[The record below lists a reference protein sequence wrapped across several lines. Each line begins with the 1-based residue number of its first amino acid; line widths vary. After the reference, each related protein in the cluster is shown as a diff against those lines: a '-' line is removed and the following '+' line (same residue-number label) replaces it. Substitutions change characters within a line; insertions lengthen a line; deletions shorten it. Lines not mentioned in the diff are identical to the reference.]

1 MQISPSEIIRK
12 LTQSVVSHN
21 GTYRDLAHKFALE
34 FNWRPSD
41 YFPANFNDVANAHL
55 LVEHGLKNTAVL
67 TFLRSPNNF
76 RELGLEQ
83 TYRLLDISYNNL
95 TDWHII
101 IGANE
106 ATTVYNRVKES
117 RSRVVHQVDFLQGGQ
132 VFDELRSERFDQI
145 IGKKPNP
152 NYPPL
157 DEILI
162 RNISDWKRK
171 LSVEIEQ
178 VSNQDLSAL
187 FNAIIFARAVE
198 DSSRTSKLRS
208 GSNGLQKRYLLNLW
222 DNLRKEKSKIKPT
235 IENAIFKAVEQ
246 LLGNEEIPDYL
257 VAKERLKTFQNL
269 DDSVIWSLISSFYG
283 SESIPYE
290 YDFSIMSKHALS
302 RIYEQYVSVL
312 KVVEPPETKQLSF
325 GFHKNTLFRE
335 EKNKS
340 YGSIYTPQY
349 IARFFAKFLRKF
361 LSISNFSTMKVAE
374 PACGSGIFL
383 RTLLEVRFEQVVNG
397 LPFEIKPEL
406 VRQSFKDILGI
417 DYDANATQATLLSL
431 ALLHLA
437 LKDSFPEQLSSL
449 ESFPKALNIVNA
461 ETVEYFQNNTQELTE
476 SQDVVIAN
484 PPFVSVDNQPEAI
497 RERIHLLMQKYAKG
511 KIGTELAFLR
521 LGLEMLKPNGI
532 GLFVLPHSFLFLEGA
547 SKMRQEL
554 AKNTSILCLA
564 DLSAINVFKDVGI
577 YTLLLAFQKK
587 PLLVEGQKKVEEP
600 EAVLVKCQD
609 FVERA
614 LQAVLDDHEVE
625 RPAYS
630 VYRVNQKFFQS
641 KHWAVVSQS
650 ELNLE
655 NKYKQFSKI
664 GDYLEISLG
673 FVTGADPIFIRSV
686 NDIPKKEREIYI
698 PYLPDREMMAYA
710 VPENTGKVV
719 FYPYFNNKL
728 LTEDEL
734 QSRYPQTWEYLS
746 ENEEKLSKRSLR
758 NKLLWW
764 KPVSPTTPEKLA
776 RPKIVTPNLTI
787 SPRFSLD
794 LESRYSVSRSPFFYL
809 KEKIGREYV
818 GNEKDVLKFFVAV
831 LNSSACYWYISNHS
845 HKFGR
850 GYAKLEPKTLKHTPV
865 PPPDTSFIKVRQ
877 IIDLVDERLIA
888 DGRKAINI
896 EIELDN
902 LVADLYELSKEER
915 IILGMEV

>member
-1 MQISPSEIIRK
+1 MLSNPSDIIRE
-12 LTQSVVSHN
+12 LTQPVNSLN
-21 GTYRDLAHKFALE
+21 GIYRNLTHKFAKE

-41 YFPANFNDVANAHL
+41 YFPANVNDVANAHL

-67 TFLRSPNNF
+67 TFLRSPNSF
-76 RELGLEQ
+76 RELQIEQ
-83 TYRLLDISYNNL
+83 IYRILDISYNNL

-101 IGANE
+101 IGANA
-106 ATTVYNRVKES
+106 ATTIYNRVKES
-117 RSRVVHQVDFLQGGQ
+117 HNRIVHQVNFLEGGK
-132 VFDELRSERFDQI
+132 VFDELYSERFDQI

-198 DSSRTSKLRS
+198 DSYRTSKQRS
-208 GSNGLQKRYLLNLW
+208 GENNLPNRYLLHVW
-222 DNLRKEKSKIKPT
+222 KGLRNEEEVVEPT
-235 IENAIFKAVEQ
+235 IETVIFKAVEN
-246 LLGNEEIPDYL
+246 LLGDEEIPDYL
-257 VAKERLKTFQNL
+257 VAKERLATFQNL
-269 DDSVIWSLISSFYG
+269 DNSVVWSLINSFYG

-325 GFHKNTLFRE
+325 GFHKNTILRE
-335 EKNKS
+335 EKNKT

-349 IARFFAKFLRKF
+349 IARFFAKFLRNYLPSSKF
-361 LSISNFSTMKVAE
+361 TEMKVAE

-383 RTLLEVRFEQVVNG
+383 RSLLEVKFEQIVEG
-397 LPFEIKPEL
+397 IPFDIKPEL

-437 LKDSFPEQLSSL
+437 IKDSFPEQLSDL
-449 ESFPKALNIVNA
+449 ESFPKHLNIINE
-461 ETVEYFQNNTQELTE
+461 ETIEYFQDNSEDLIE
-476 SQDVVIAN
+476 SQDIILAN
-484 PPFVSVDNQPEAI
+484 PPFVAVDDQSPAI
-497 RERIHLLMQKYAKG
+497 RERINLFMQKYAKG
-511 KIGTELAFLR
+511 KIGTDLAFLR

-532 GLFVLPHSFLFLEGA
+532 GLFVLPHSFLFLGSA
-547 SKMRQEL
+547 SKMRQKL
-554 AKNTSILCLA
+554 AKETSILCLA
-564 DLSAINVFKDVGI
+564 DLSAINVFKNTGI
-577 YTLLLAFQKK
+577 YTLLLIFQKK
-587 PLLVEGQKKVEEP
+587 SQQKIAQKKAEEP

-614 LQAVLDDHEVE
+614 LQSVLDNTEVD
-625 RPAYS
+625 RPSYS
-630 VYRVNQKFFQS
+630 VYRVNQNFFKS
-641 KHWAVVSQS
+641 EHWAVVSQS

-655 NKYKQFSKI
+655 NKYKLFPKI
-664 GDYLEISLG
+664 SDFLDISLG
-673 FVTGADPIFIRSV
+673 FVTSADPVFIRLIK
-686 NDIPKKEREIYI
+686 DIPKKEKEIYI
-698 PYLPDREMMAYA
+698 PYLPDREMMSYN
-710 VPENTGKVV
+710 VPEETEKVV
-719 FYPYFNNKL
+719 FYPYINNKL

-734 QSRYPQTWEYLS
+734 QNLFPQTWEYLS
-746 ENEEKLSKRSLR
+746 ANENTLTKKYKSH
-758 NKLLWW
+758 WW
-764 KPVSPTTPEKLA
+764 KPFILTAPEKLK

-794 LESRYSVSRSPFFYL
+794 LNSKYAITRSPFFYL
-809 KEKIGREYV
+809 KDKIGKENV

-845 HKFGR
+845 HKFGK
-850 GYAKLEPKTLKHTPV
+850 GYAKLEPKTLKLTPV
-865 PPPDTSFIKVRQ
+865 PKPDTSFVKVRQ
-877 IIDLVDERLIA
+877 IIDLVDKRLLL
-888 DGRKAINI
+888 DGRKAIEL

-902 LVADLYELSKEER
+902 LVADLYDLSNDER
-915 IILGMEV
+915 KVLGMEV